1 MLTPLSDFAIAFVE
15 LIEAEV
21 RAARKGVVKLGVAV
35 VLVILAGV
43 LFLAALTLFL
53 NVLYLW
59 LLGTHDAD
67 LRPLSLRSRHP
78 EPLREASYGSSTGK
92 YADSSP
98 RRRKN

>member
-59 LLGTHDAD
+59 LLGVMTQISA
-67 LRPLSLRSRHP
+67 LFFCGMVTLALAGGI
-78 EPLREASYGSSTGK
+78 LWFV
-92 YADSSP
+92 
-98 RRRKN
+98 RRKIC

>member
-1 MLTPLSDFAIAFVE
+1 MLTPLSDFAIALVE

-35 VLVILAGV
+35 VLVILAGI

-59 LLGTHDAD
+59 LL
-67 LRPLSLRSRHP
+67 
-78 EPLREASYGSSTGK
+78 STMTQISAFFLCGVVTL
-92 YADSSP
+92 ALAGGLLWFVH
-98 RRRKN
+98 RKIC